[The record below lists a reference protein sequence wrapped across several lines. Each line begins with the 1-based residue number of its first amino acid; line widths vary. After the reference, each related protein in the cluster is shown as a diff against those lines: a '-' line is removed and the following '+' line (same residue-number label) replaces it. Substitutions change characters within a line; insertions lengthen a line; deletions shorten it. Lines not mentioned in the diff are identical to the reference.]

1 MTHKTGTSSVNGN
14 ALQTSATVQE
24 EDVLTLIQ
32 EMSAMVGR
40 LSEELRAMREDVAE
54 LCEGQAPA

>member
-1 MTHKTGTSSVNGN
+1 MTHKTGTCTVNGN
-14 ALQTSATVQE
+14 AMKTSAAAQE
-24 EDVLTLIQ
+24 EDVLALIR

-54 LCEGQAPA
+54 LRQGQAPV

>member
-1 MTHKTGTSSVNGN
+1 MTHKTGTSTVNGN
-14 ALQTSATVQE
+14 ALKTSATAQE

-40 LSEELRAMREDVAE
+40 LSEELRAMREDVAD
-54 LCEGQAPA
+54 LREGQAPA

>member
-1 MTHKTGTSSVNGN
+1 MTHKTGTSTVNGN
-14 ALQTSATVQE
+14 ALQTSAAVQE

-54 LCEGQAPA
+54 LREGQAPA

>member
-1 MTHKTGTSSVNGN
+1 MTQKTGTSTVNGN
-14 ALQTSATVQE
+14 ALETSAAAQE
-24 EDVLTLIQ
+24 EDVLTLIR

-54 LCEGQAPA
+54 LREGQAPG

>member
-1 MTHKTGTSSVNGN
+1 MTHKTGMSTVNGN
-14 ALQTSATVQE
+14 ALKTSAAAQE

-54 LCEGQAPA
+54 LREGQAPA

>member
-1 MTHKTGTSSVNGN
+1 MTHKTGMSTVNGN
-14 ALQTSATVQE
+14 ALNTSAAAQE

-54 LCEGQAPA
+54 LREGQAPA